1 MSRNLSDNALVHK
14 KEKRYFVICLL
25 VSLFL
30 YAGISVSIIGIP
42 WLALLFGVPF
52 VLHALAMAHLRK
64 NGVRLSARQ
73 FPQVYERINV
83 LCAKMGLPTVPD
95 VFVVESGGLLN
106 AFATRFFGRNM
117 VVLYADV
124 FELILH
130 GGNDELDFVVA
141 HELAHL
147 KRRHITKNLLLLPAQ
162 WVPFLSQAYAR
173 ACEYTCDRMAA
184 YYTENLAA
192 ATNGLVMLA
201 IGKTLFR
208 HVNVDEYL
216 HQCAQETGFFVWL
229 AEKLSTH
236 PPLPKRVAEV
246 RRFMEHV
253 SGTPVPSHAGPT
265 MERPV
270 ETVL

>member
-1 MSRNLSDNALVHK
+1 MSPNLAEGALVHK
-14 KEKRYFVICLL
+14 KEKRYFVLCLL
-25 VSLFL
+25 VSLGL
-30 YAGISVSIIGIP
+30 YVALIVSVIGIP
-42 WLALLFGVPF
+42 WLVLLFGVPF
-52 VLHALAMAHLRK
+52 VMHALAMAHLRK

-73 FPQVYERINV
+73 FPQVYERIKT
-83 LCAKMGLPTVPD
+83 LCADMGLPTVPD
-95 VFVVESGGLLN
+95 VYVVESGGLLN

-184 YYTENLAA
+184 YHTGNLAA

-216 HQCAQETGFFVWL
+216 RQSEKETGFFVWL